1 MSRIIKSL
9 FGFNRNT
16 ATPEEM
22 EAYRV
27 ANEALQYRV
36 HTMIHRGAHTRMPSR
51 PTTDAY
57 GRAI

>member
-1 MSRIIKSL
+1 MARIIQSL
-9 FGFNRNT
+9 FGYNRNT

-36 HTMIHRGAHTRMPSR
+36 NTMLRHNTQSRMAPR
-51 PTTDAY
+51 PTTDAF

>member
-1 MSRIIKSL
+1 MARIIQSL
-9 FGFNRNT
+9 FGYNRNT
-16 ATPEEM
+16 ATPEEI

-36 HTMIHRGAHTRMPSR
+36 NTMLRQNTQSRMSPK
-51 PTTDAY
+51 PTTDMF

>member
-1 MSRIIKSL
+1 MARLIQSL
-9 FGFNRNT
+9 FGYNRNT
-16 ATPEEM
+16 ATPEEI

-36 HTMIHRGAHTRMPSR
+36 NTMLRQNSRNRMAPR
-51 PTTDAY
+51 ATTDAF

>member
-1 MSRIIKSL
+1 MARLIQSL
-9 FGFNRNT
+9 FGYNRAT

-36 HTMIHRGAHTRMPSR
+36 HAMMHSNARARMAPK
-51 PTTDAY
+51 PTTDVF

>member
-1 MSRIIKSL
+1 MARLIKSL
-9 FGFNRNT
+9 FGYNRNA

-36 HTMIHRGAHTRMPSR
+36 HTMMHGSAHTRMAPK
-51 PTTDAY
+51 PTTDVF
-57 GRAI
+57 GRSI